1 MWQKVHKG
9 DQIQAENFFY
19 KTRVKCGKNWCQ
31 FAKKNLAPGDVA
43 GAYVAAGD
51 VAGGD
56 VAPGDDRS
64 CIPSVVWWVALV
76 WYIWWEIFSHDK
88 HQNARASVASVKKW

>member
-1 MWQKVHKG
+1 MQQELVSLP
-9 DQIQAENFFY
+9 
-19 KTRVKCGKNWCQ
+19 
-31 FAKKNLAPGDVA
+31 KNLAPGDVA

-56 VAPGDDRS
+56 VAAGDVLPGDVAAGDDRS
-64 CIPSVVWWVALV
+64 CIPSVMWWVALV

-88 HQNARASVASVKKW
+88 HQNARASVASVKK

>member
-1 MWQKVHKG
+1 MTRSRR
-9 DQIQAENFFY
+9 
-19 KTRVKCGKNWCQ
+19 KTSVTKPALNAARTGQ

-88 HQNARASVASVKKW
+88 HQNARASVASVKKL

>member
-1 MWQKVHKG
+1 MQQELVSLP
-9 DQIQAENFFY
+9 
-19 KTRVKCGKNWCQ
+19 
-31 FAKKNLAPGDVA
+31 KNLAPGDVA

-64 CIPSVVWWVALV
+64 CIPSVMWWVALV
-76 WYIWWEIFSHDK
+76 WYIWWEIFFT
-88 HQNARASVASVKKW
+88 

>member
-1 MWQKVHKG
+1 MQQELVSLP
-9 DQIQAENFFY
+9 
-19 KTRVKCGKNWCQ
+19 
-31 FAKKNLAPGDVA
+31 KNLAPGDVA

-76 WYIWWEIFSHDK
+76 
-88 HQNARASVASVKKW
+88 

>member
-1 MWQKVHKG
+1 MTRSRR
-9 DQIQAENFFY
+9 
-19 KTRVKCGKNWCQ
+19 KTSVTKPALNAARTGQ

-88 HQNARASVASVKKW
+88 HQNARASVASVKK